1 MKRFDPEKL
10 KQAYPGMTEEFS
22 ARMNALIRS
31 LPSRKEEPKM
41 KKKMT
46 LTLAFALA
54 LTLLLTATAVAAGLG
69 AFGQLAN
76 AHDPDRRLEDLDA
89 VAAPVQETVTA
100 ADGVAV
106 TVEQAYYDGERVFV
120 SYRITGGL
128 TRAETGH
135 GTLEGVDWF
144 DPGDYEIALDPDSPA
159 ASMVEALRAG
169 EAGDWARVTQAAV
182 HDGLFLSDGTCL
194 DIIGGEER
202 LLPDGTVLGW
212 KECEVPQDLAGE
224 TLACKAV
231 VFRVTTTY
239 QKTDRGLRA
248 AYERVPEETDVP
260 FTVRKETAVTRLTG
274 ASAVDGLYAARAECT
289 LNRVDLKATV
299 TLQCPE
305 SWVRAWMDWEY
316 QRDSDLI
323 ESWALYSGEE
333 RIGGEGNDRGVA
345 GEGTELTYETIL
357 RHGGKTENLRLVPV
371 YADGGERPEEAIA
384 LQAQ

>member
-1 MKRFDPEKL
+1 MKQFDPEKL
-10 KQAYPGMTEEFS
+10 KRAYPGMTEEFS
-22 ARMNALIRS
+22 ARMDALIRS

-41 KKKMT
+41 KKKMS
-46 LTLAFALA
+46 LALAFALA
-54 LTLLLTATAVAAGLG
+54 LMLLLTATAVAAGLG
-69 AFGQLAN
+69 AFGQLAT

-89 VAAPVQETVTA
+89 VAAPVQAKVTA

-106 TVEQAYYDGERVFV
+106 TVEQAYYDGERVFI

-128 TRAETGH
+128 TRVETGR
-135 GTLEGVDWF
+135 GALEGVNWF
-144 DPGDYEIALDPDSPA
+144 DPGDYGIALDPDSPA
-159 ASMVEALRAG
+159 ASLVETLQTG
-169 EAGDWARVTQAAV
+169 ETGDWVRVTQTAV
-182 HDGLFLSDGTCL
+182 HDGLRLSDGAYL

-202 LLPDGTVLGW
+202 LLPDGTVIGW
-212 KECEVPQDLAGE
+212 KECEVPQELAGD

-231 VFRVTTTY
+231 AFRVTTTY
-239 QKTDRGLRA
+239 QKTDGGLRA

-260 FTVRKETAVTRLTG
+260 FTVRKETDVTRLAG
-274 ASAVDGLYAARAECT
+274 ASAVDGLYTARAECT

-316 QRDSDLI
+316 QRDFDLI

-333 RIGGEGNDRGVA
+333 RIGDEGNDRGVS
-345 GEGTELTYETIL
+345 GEGGVLTYETIL

-371 YADGGERPEEAIA
+371 YADGGEHPEEAIP